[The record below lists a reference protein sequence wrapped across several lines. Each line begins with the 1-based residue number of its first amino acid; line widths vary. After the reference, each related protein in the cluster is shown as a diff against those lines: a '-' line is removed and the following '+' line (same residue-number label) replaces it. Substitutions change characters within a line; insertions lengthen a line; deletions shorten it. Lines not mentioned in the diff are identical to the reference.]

1 MAETQTAQIRALLGG
16 GTSEDRVAAT
26 HFMVGAGFLVLGG
39 ALALLALL
47 SIRFADLFPI
57 TYGRLEP
64 MANLTLMFGFV
75 VVSLVG
81 GIYYVLPRLTGTRLW
96 SADLAGSGLLGI
108 SGLVVLGLLV
118 IGFGFGSGRQP
129 LGLPWWF
136 HIPMLLLLTLPLIIT
151 VGTINRR
158 EEKRSFV
165 TLWFVMGGVVWLPL
179 LYLAYFVG
187 DLPSL
192 GAVAVE
198 YSNVFLSAGFVTMFV
213 FTVGTGL
220 FYYTVVRELDVS
232 LASRQ
237 LALVGFWSLGFA
249 AAWWGAAQ
257 LIFGPAPAWVAG
269 VAAALGLAFPI
280 GTLANAANV
289 SLTLEGSWGD
299 LSEKPGVTA
308 GIYGL
313 YLAVAV
319 ATLAALAG
327 FRSIASVTSL
337 TAFWEAIEYAAIAG
351 PGALLVAG
359 VSFSAIPRLV
369 GREISSLKRAR
380 SFSRLTVIGS
390 IGTLLFMSAAG
401 ILSGY
406 SWIGGSNT
414 AAYIDAGEGWAA
426 GLGTSF
432 ETLMLVAIGF
442 AFVTFAGQLAYAAT
456 IFGTVTTGKAT
467 TQEVLVTR
475 EPGNE

>member
-1 MAETQTAQIRALLGG
+1 MTETQTAEIRALLGG
-16 GTSEDRVAAT
+16 GTAEDRVAAT
-26 HFMVGAGFLVLGG
+26 HFMVGAGFLLLGG

-64 MANLTLMFGFV
+64 MANLTLMFGFAV
-75 VVSLVG
+75 ISLAG

-108 SGLVVLGLLV
+108 SGLVVVGLLI
-118 IGFGFGSGRQP
+118 IGFGFGTGRQP

-136 HIPMLLLLTLPLIIT
+136 HIPMLFLLTLPLIIT
-151 VGTINRR
+151 VGTISNRV
-158 EEKRSFV
+158 ETRSFV
-165 TLWFVMGGVVWLPL
+165 TLWFVIGGVVWLPL
-179 LYLAYFVG
+179 LYLAYFIAEIPG
-187 DLPSL
+187 L
-192 GAVAVE
+192 GAVAIE
-198 YSNVFLSAGFVTMFV
+198 FSNVFLSAGFVTMFV
-213 FTVGTGL
+213 LTVGTGL
-220 FYYTVVRELDVS
+220 FYYTLVKELDVS

-257 LIFGPAPAWVAG
+257 LIFGPAPTWVSG

-280 GTLANAANV
+280 GALANAANA
-289 SLTLEGSWGD
+289 SLTMEGAWGK
-299 LSEKPGVTA
+299 LSKRPGVSA

-327 FRSIASVTSL
+327 FRSIAAATSL
-337 TAFWEAIEYAAIAG
+337 TAFWEGIEYVAISG
-351 PGALLVAG
+351 PGALLIASVT
-359 VSFSAIPRLV
+359 FSALPRV
-369 GREISSLKRAR
+369 IGREIASLKRAR
-380 SFSRLTVIGS
+380 SFSRLTIIGS
-390 IGTLLFMSAAG
+390 VGTLLFMSAAG

-406 SWIGGSNT
+406 SWIAGSNT
-414 AAYIDAGEGWAA
+414 AAYVDAGDGWAA

-432 ETLMLVAIGF
+432 DTLMLIAIAF
-442 AFVTFAGQLAYAAT
+442 AFVTFVGQLAYAST
-456 IFGTVTTGKAT
+456 VFGTVTTGNAT
-467 TQEVLVTR
+467 SQEVLVAKETAD
-475 EPGNE
+475 E

>member
-1 MAETQTAQIRALLGG
+1 
-16 GTSEDRVAAT
+16 
-26 HFMVGAGFLVLGG
+26 
-39 ALALLALL
+39 
-47 SIRFADLFPI
+47 
-57 TYGRLEP
+57 
-64 MANLTLMFGFV
+64 
-75 VVSLVG
+75 
-81 GIYYVLPRLTGTRLW
+81 
-96 SADLAGSGLLGI
+96 
-108 SGLVVLGLLV
+108 
-118 IGFGFGSGRQP
+118 
-129 LGLPWWF
+129 
-136 HIPMLLLLTLPLIIT
+136 
-151 VGTINRR
+151 
-158 EEKRSFV
+158 
-165 TLWFVMGGVVWLPL
+165 
-179 LYLAYFVG
+179 
-187 DLPSL
+187 
-192 GAVAVE
+192 
-198 YSNVFLSAGFVTMFV
+198 MFV

-220 FYYTVVRELDVS
+220 FYYTVVKELDVS

-299 LSEKPGVTA
+299 LSEKPGITA

-313 YLAVAV
+313 YLAVAI

-327 FRSIASVTSL
+327 FRSIASVTAL

-351 PGALLVAG
+351 PGALLIAG
-359 VSFSAIPRLV
+359 VSFSAMPRLV
-369 GREISSLKRAR
+369 GRKISSLKRAR

-432 ETLMLVAIGF
+432 ETLMLVAVGF

-475 EPGNE
+475 EPGDE

>member
-1 MAETQTAQIRALLGG
+1 LAETQTAQIRALLGG

-467 TQEVLVTR
+467 TQEVLVSR
-475 EPGNE
+475 EPGDE

>member
-359 VSFSAIPRLV
+359 VSFSALPRLV

-467 TQEVLVTR
+467 TQEVLVSR
-475 EPGNE
+475 EPGDE

>member
-1 MAETQTAQIRALLGG
+1 LAETQTAQIRALLGG